1 MARKKLVENELGLDV
16 LIPQYGDNNTELKY
30 YKKICKEQG
39 DKIKELF
46 RNDDS
51 LLTEDG
57 KREKTVG
64 NYTATVS
71 IRENESWNMDKL
83 LELIKTNADKK
94 IQKAVIRQKEYI
106 DEDEIEKLIYNGSIS
121 KELLMKMDTCRT
133 SDPVEVLTV
142 KSKEAKNGG
151 KKS

>member
-1 MARKKLVENELGLDV
+1 MARRKLIQNELGLDT
-16 LIPQYGDNNTELKY
+16 LIPQYGANNTELKR
-30 YKKICKEQG
+30 YKKICKEEG

-57 KREKTVG
+57 KKEKTVEG
-64 NYTATVS
+64 YTATVS

-83 LELIKTNADKK
+83 LDLIKTEADKK

-106 DEDEIEKLIYNGSIS
+106 DENEMERLIYNGSIS

-133 SDPVEVLTV
+133 SDPVEVLTIKEV
-142 KSKEAKNGG
+142 KDGG
-151 KKS
+151 KKK